1 MKKVYYRK
9 DRVKNMVCSLKK
21 ISINKRMG
29 WCDDSLS
36 KKYNK
41 IITFPFT
48 HKAERLYL
56 KRNIYDILISTN
68 YNDKPTIKYKGS
80 AIFLHIATKRYQ
92 ATKGCIAISKN
103 HMRKLLKYV
112 NNKTVIKVF

>member
-1 MKKVYYRK
+1 
-9 DRVKNMVCSLKK
+9 MVCSLKK

-80 AIFLHIATKRYQ
+80 AIFLHIAKKNYTS
-92 ATKGCIAISKN
+92 TEGCITIKKKDMLFLMTKISKKT
-103 HMRKLLKYV
+103 KL
-112 NNKTVIKVF
+112 VIR